1 MLGDEAYQLALEAKR
16 IESDNLPPYNNKQVA
31 LVVRQTRQLWD
42 NVEKLAKVL
51 EQDQQKIS
59 QNSLD
64 QYSVSD
70 SSISYQQSISNM
82 ALSSSQDQISNTSNS
97 QIMNKFNIDS
107 QSTDQTTFNLN
118 EKYSQQNTKP
128 LMSQLILQ
136 HLTVYRNKR
145 VLMVYHFRRCE
156 ALKRIAWAL
165 NLNPHLLSSINNIN
179 ASESSKSLNIRGRAS
194 RKKTESTADSISPY
208 EKQFIIDYTNNVKKY
223 RNSVELSLSLD
234 TDLDFGSKLTKPPRD
249 LFIEVRVIKEC
260 GEIQTE
266 FGVVNLEKDS
276 QHFLRRTD
284 VENLINLGYLQHI
297 A

>member
-16 IESDNLPPYNNKQVA
+16 TEADNLPPYNNKQVA
-31 LVVRQTRQLWD
+31 LVVRQTRQLWES
-42 NVEKLAKVL
+42 VEKIAKSI
-51 EQDQQKIS
+51 EHSQK
-59 QNSLD
+59 NP
-64 QYSVSD
+64 D
-70 SSISYQQSISNM
+70 SKSFDLPISN
-82 ALSSSQDQISNTSNS
+82 LDFTSNS
-97 QIMNKFNIDS
+97 QDLSSNISSSQYSSAKIDS
-107 QSTDQTTFNLN
+107 QSQNSSLLTDTQKQANLD
-118 EKYSQQNTKP
+118 SQP

-145 VLMVYHFRRCE
+145 ILMAYHHRRSE

-165 NLNPHLLSSINNIN
+165 NLNPHLLSTINNIN
-179 ASESSKSLNIRGRAS
+179 NSEKNLDLDSEKSH
-194 RKKTESTADSISPY
+194 RKKIESTSDSISSF
-208 EKQFIIDYTNNVKKY
+208 EKQFIIDYTTTVKKY
-223 RNSVELSLSLD
+223 RNSVEASLSLD

-249 LFIEVRVIKEC
+249 LFIEVRVIREC

-266 FGVVNLEKDS
+266 FGIVNLERGS